1 MSVTINEL
9 LAMELADPTHIWGPT
24 ICTHNL
30 VMIYGPTGIG
40 KTYVCM
46 KLAHTI
52 AAGGKW
58 LAWDVERPRR
68 VLYVD
73 GELGLAAVKRRY
85 RAIQSESFYSPLGS
99 YFRVLSRDH
108 CGARMWNI
116 SSPKEQKLYNAE
128 IDDAEVIIFDNL
140 LSCSFPIDGRD
151 DDVKQWDRIVP
162 WFHALR
168 SSGRTVIMVHHTGK
182 SGQQL
187 GTSVKENWLDTNIE
201 LRACPPRAVAGTE
214 FEMHFRKTRD
224 VKRSDAQSMHVE
236 YIQGDDGVSRWYWET
251 LLEDRRS
258 KVASL
263 KNKGLTKR
271 EVAAQLGMSFSE
283 VETEWRD

>member
-1 MSVTINEL
+1 MSININEL
-9 LAMELADPTHIWGPT
+9 LAMDLPDPSHIWGPT

-58 LAWDVERPRR
+58 LAWHVDSPRR

-73 GELGLAAVKRRY
+73 GELGLSAIKRRY
-85 RAIQSESFYSPLGS
+85 RAIQAESFYSPRGA

-151 DDVKQWDRIVP
+151 DDVRQWDRIVP

-168 SSGRTVIMVHHTGK
+168 ASGRTVIVVHHTGK
-182 SGQQL
+182 SGTQL
-187 GTSVKENWLDTNIE
+187 GTSTKENWLDTNIE
-201 LRACPPRAVAGTE
+201 LRAGSRRSVAGTE

-224 VKRSDAQSMHVE
+224 VKRSDAQPMHVE
-236 YIQGDDGVSRWYWET
+236 YLQDGDGVSRWFWSPLSDE
-251 LLEDRRS
+251 RRS
-258 KVASL
+258 KVTSL
-263 KNKGLTKR
+263 KQQGMTKR
-271 EVAAQLGMSFSE
+271 EVAQQLGMSFSE
-283 VETEWRD
+283 VEVEWRD